1 MASISSSGSVK
12 STRVAGESLMSRLLL
27 RRSWRPASM
36 WATRGASCTAP
47 RIMCTHVGAGS
58 GGRSGGVVVRSPPED
73 LPYTVKGLKHISIAV
88 PDLASAAEHYRCAF
102 GAQVS
107 APVDQLDEGVK
118 VVYVKLPNV
127 AIELLHP
134 LEANS
139 AVAKFLEKNPTGGIH
154 HLCFAVDDLN
164 SASRYLEDLG
174 VERIN
179 DDGSL
184 HQQPALNLHPKD
196 TMGVRVQLQQAN

>member
-1 MASISSSGSVK
+1 M
-12 STRVAGESLMSRLLL
+12 MSRLAL
-27 RRSWRPASM
+27 RRSWGQAALM
-36 WATRGASCTAP
+36 WATRGGSCPAT
-47 RIMCTHVGAGS
+47 RILCTHVGAGS
-58 GGRSGGVVVRSPPED
+58 GGRSGGVVVRGPPDD
-73 LPYTVKGLKHISIAV
+73 LPYTLKGLKHISIAV

-107 APVDQLDEGVK
+107 APVDQLEEGVK

-134 LEANS
+134 LKTNS
-139 AVAKFLEKNPTGGIH
+139 AVAKFLEKNPSGGIH

-179 DDGSL
+179 DEAIL
-184 HQQPALNLHPKD
+184 QQQPALNLHPKS
-196 TMGVRVQLQQAN
+196 TMGVHVQLQQAN